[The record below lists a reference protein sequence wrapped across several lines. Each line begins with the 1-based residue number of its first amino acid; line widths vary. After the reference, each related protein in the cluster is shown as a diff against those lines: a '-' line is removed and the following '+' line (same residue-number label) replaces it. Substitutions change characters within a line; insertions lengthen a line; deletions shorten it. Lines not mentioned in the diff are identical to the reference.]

1 MLSSLFIIILFI
13 KTVSWSYLYI
23 IIPAS
28 SVFSI
33 ERGRDSKSL
42 LPAIRWY
49 QLLTGRIIRTFACTN
64 PTSNIWAT
72 FLNLIIVV
80 IIVNMWMSHWIHC
93 LSLLVPIMTGNKA
106 QSHCNEASKTQLHW
120 HWTSKAP
127 NPQSSPALPLIKL
140 ASYAALTVS
149 IGQPS
154 APAYAFML
162 CLQGPNIVVL
172 WMPEGAEW
180 ANLCHILHYG
190 FIASY
195 HLLILKISSVIP
207 YIFLPAVIYVNL
219 KQQRLGWKVERKIK
233 PFLLSTIVSWYRK
246 RVTLDI

>member
-1 MLSSLFIIILFI
+1 MLSSLFIIILLI

-80 IIVNMWMSHWIHC
+80 IIVNMWMSYCIHRF
-93 LSLLVPIMTGNKA
+93 SLLVPIMTDNNA
-106 QSHCNEASKTQLHW
+106 QSHCNHHLRGDARNTCTQHAQKQMSRPRLNF
-120 HWTSKAP
+120 TGLQRLQTCKAP
-127 NPQSSPALPLIKL
+127 
-140 ASYAALTVS
+140 
-149 IGQPS
+149 
-154 APAYAFML
+154 
-162 CLQGPNIVVL
+162 
-172 WMPEGAEW
+172 
-180 ANLCHILHYG
+180 
-190 FIASY
+190 
-195 HLLILKISSVIP
+195 LL
-207 YIFLPAVIYVNL
+207 
-219 KQQRLGWKVERKIK
+219 
-233 PFLLSTIVSWYRK
+233 YRW
-246 RVTLDI
+246 